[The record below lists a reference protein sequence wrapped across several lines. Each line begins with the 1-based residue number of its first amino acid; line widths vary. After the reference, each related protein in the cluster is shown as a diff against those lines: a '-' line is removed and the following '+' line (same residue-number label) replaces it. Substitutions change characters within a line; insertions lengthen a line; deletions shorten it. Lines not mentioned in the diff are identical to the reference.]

1 MAQIIKHRRGTLAE
15 LNGVVL
21 NNGEL
26 GIVTG
31 SVTIGDSPIKTAIVV
46 GNTDG
51 TNRLSL
57 ARLAQGS
64 GSATLVGKTGGANWN
79 DMIYYDTNDYKLQT
93 LHSTNGVSTLNLTG
107 NISATEIAGNIS
119 GSLTSTGS
127 FGYLNVVGDA
137 IIGGN
142 LTFGD
147 ANTDNVSFGADIS
160 SSLIPNNDDKFD
172 LGSSGQQW
180 KDLYIDGTANI
191 DSLSADTAVIGDLTS
206 GRVVI
211 AGTSGELEDDGD
223 LTFSGDTLTA
233 TKIGAFQAV
242 GAINFDSQNLT
253 NVNINSGTVD
263 AITSLTVGNDVD
275 VGNYKITSKALE
287 ASDLTAGRVT
297 FAGTNG
303 LLADDSDLTF
313 STATLSATNLTTTG
327 TIKDFSVAS
336 GSLTSSGSFGYVNAL
351 SGVNAGNV
359 NVGISGLNEIDTD
372 SGNLTLDSTGGE
384 VIVDDVLRVTGNT
397 QLSGSLLIED
407 AAATITHEGATS
419 LTISSTNGTVLV
431 EGSVFTGD
439 DLEVPGN
446 LTVSGTTTTIDS
458 TTLNIGDNI
467 IVLNAAGAVVDS
479 GLQVVDAAGTTHTG
493 SLLWN
498 ATNDYWYSGISGSTH
513 YRHPVQS
520 TASDLT
526 DNRVVISQ
534 GDGRIES
541 STAITDDGTTVDI
554 SNRLDAQASLVV
566 TGSVYA
572 TAGASVAAASASLVS
587 FRNDSDDQFGYL
599 ASADTQAVT
608 TGLVGYNTSTGNL
621 TISSVVD
628 GGSF

>member
-1 MAQIIKHRRGTLAE
+1 MAQIIRLRRGTLAE
-15 LNGVVL
+15 LNSVTL
-21 NNGEL
+21 QNGEL
-26 GIVTG
+26 GVVTG
-31 SVTIGDSPIKTAIVV
+31 SVVIGDASIRSAIVV

-51 TNRLSL
+51 TNRLPL
-57 ARLAQGS
+57 ARLVQGS

-93 LHSTNGVSTLNLTG
+93 LHTTNGITTLNLTG

-137 IIGGN
+137 VIGGN

-147 ANTDNVSFGADIS
+147 ANTDNVSFGADVS
-160 SSLIPNNDDKFD
+160 SSFIPNNDDAFD

-180 KDLYIDGTANI
+180 KDLYINGTANI
-191 DSLSADTAVIGDLTS
+191 DSLAADSAAIGDLTS

-211 AGTSGELEDDGD
+211 AGTSGELQDDGD

-263 AITSLTVGNDVD
+263 GITSLTVGNDVD
-275 VGNYKITSKALE
+275 VGNYKISSKALE

-479 GLQVVDAAGTTHTG
+479 GLQVVDAVGTTHTG

-599 ASADTQAVT
+599 ASANTEAVT

>member
-15 LNGVVL
+15 LNGVTL

-26 GIVTG
+26 GIVTS
-31 SVTIGDSPIKTAIVV
+31 SVDNIGDAVLKTAVVV

-51 TNRLSL
+51 TNRLSIGRIIKGNATPDL
-57 ARLAQGS
+57 S
-64 GSATLVGKTGGANWN
+64 GITGGAAFN
-79 DMIYYDTNDYKLQT
+79 DMLYHETDAKALKVLNTGGNTT
-93 LHSTNGVSTLNLTG
+93 LDLGANITVS
-107 NISATEIAGNIS
+107 EIAGNIS
-119 GSLTSTGS
+119 GSVSSTGS

-191 DSLSADTAVIGDLTS
+191 DSLAADSAAIGDLTS
-206 GRVVI
+206 GRVVV
-211 AGTSGELEDDGD
+211 AGASGEL
-223 LTFSGDTLTA
+223 
-233 TKIGAFQAV
+233 Q
-242 GAINFDSQNLT
+242 
-253 NVNINSGTVD
+253 
-263 AITSLTVGNDVD
+263 
-275 VGNYKITSKALE
+275 
-287 ASDLTAGRVT
+287 
-297 FAGTNG
+297 
-303 LLADDSDLTF
+303 DDSDLTF

-351 SGVNAGNV
+351 SGVNAGNI
-359 NVGISGLNEIDTD
+359 NVGISSLNEIDTD

-479 GLQVVDAAGTTHTG
+479 GLQVVDAVGTTHTG

-587 FRNDSDDQFGYL
+587 FRNDSNDQLGYL

>member
-15 LNGVVL
+15 LNGVTL

-26 GIVTG
+26 GIVTS
-31 SVTIGDSPIKTAIVV
+31 SVDNIGDAVLKTAVVV

-51 TNRLSL
+51 TNRLSIGRIIKGNATPDL
-57 ARLAQGS
+57 S
-64 GSATLVGKTGGANWN
+64 GITGGAAFN
-79 DMIYYDTNDYKLQT
+79 DMLYHETDAKALKVLNTGGNTT
-93 LHSTNGVSTLNLTG
+93 LDLGANITVS
-107 NISATEIAGNIS
+107 EIAGNIS
-119 GSLTSTGS
+119 GSVSSTGS

-180 KDLYIDGTANI
+180 KDLYIDGTAYI
-191 DSLSADTAVIGDLTS
+191 DSLAADSAAIGDLTS
-206 GRVVI
+206 GRVVV
-211 AGTSGELEDDGD
+211 AGASGEL
-223 LTFSGDTLTA
+223 
-233 TKIGAFQAV
+233 Q
-242 GAINFDSQNLT
+242 
-253 NVNINSGTVD
+253 
-263 AITSLTVGNDVD
+263 
-275 VGNYKITSKALE
+275 
-287 ASDLTAGRVT
+287 
-297 FAGTNG
+297 
-303 LLADDSDLTF
+303 DDSDLTF

-351 SGVNAGNV
+351 SGVNAGNI
-359 NVGISGLNEIDTD
+359 NVGISSLNEIDTD

-479 GLQVVDAAGTTHTG
+479 GLQVVDAVGTTHTG

-587 FRNDSDDQFGYL
+587 FRNDSNDQLGYL